1 MHFCMT
7 LCHICLYFQGGLRAK
22 LLTQDGNEIDT
33 MFIDNRN
40 DQKTDNGNTLVS
52 TLLQVI
58 QAFIMQLLYCFI
70 KILCMVMS

>member
-58 QAFIMQLLYCFI
+58 
-70 KILCMVMS
+70 